1 MARTAHPP
9 ARFRVTDRAI
19 ADAGLDVQTAGKSRT
34 TRNETAMPLIAQE
47 TVRHVAIIGSG
58 TIGASWAAL
67 FLAHGLE
74 VTVYDP
80 SPQAEA
86 ATRDLIKGAWT
97 GLVALGVAKTETPPA
112 WRFTND
118 VSVAASTADFVQE
131 SGPERADVKRRLY
144 AELEQSLRDDV
155 IVASSTSGL
164 VMSEL
169 QQGLRDPERF
179 AVGHPF
185 NPPHLIPLVEIV
197 GGKETS
203 SDVTAW
209 LDAFYRRVG
218 KAPIRLNKEVPG
230 HLANRLQ
237 AALWREAVHA
247 VSSGLASVEDV
258 DTAIAQGP
266 GLRWA
271 VMGPHMI
278 FNLAGGEGGMK
289 HFIDHIGPAME
300 DWWRDL
306 GAPHLTP
313 DVSAKLIDG
322 AADEAAGRSRA
333 ELVQQRDQA
342 LIALIK
348 QLRKPE

>member
-1 MARTAHPP
+1 
-9 ARFRVTDRAI
+9 
-19 ADAGLDVQTAGKSRT
+19 
-34 TRNETAMPLIAQE
+34 MPLIAPE
-47 TVRHVAIIGSG
+47 AVHHIAVVGSG

-67 FLAHGLE
+67 FLAHGYD
-74 VTVYDP
+74 VTIYDP
-80 SPQAEA
+80 QPSAEA
-86 ATRDLIKGAWT
+86 ATRDLIANAWQ
-97 GLVALGVAKTETPPA
+97 GLAALGVAGNEAPNP
-112 WRFTND
+112 WRF
-118 VSVAASTADFVQE
+118 STDLADAVRDADFVQE
-131 SGPERADVKRRLY
+131 SGPERADIKRQLY
-144 AELEQSLRDDV
+144 SKLEASLRPGV

-169 QQGLRDPERF
+169 QEGLRSPERF

-185 NPPHLIPLVEIV
+185 NPPHLVPLVEIV
-197 GGKETS
+197 GGKKTS
-203 SDVTAW
+203 PHVLVW

-247 VSSGLASVEDV
+247 VASGIASVEDV

-271 VMGPHMI
+271 IMGPHMI

-289 HFIDHIGPAME
+289 HFLHHIGPAME

-306 GAPHLTP
+306 GTP
-313 DVSAKLIDG
+313 QLGPEVNAALITG
-322 AADEAAGRSRA
+322 VAEEAAGRSRA
-333 ELVQQRDQA
+333 DLVKQRDAA
-342 LIALIK
+342 LIALIRQK
-348 QLRKPE
+348 NS

>member
-1 MARTAHPP
+1 
-9 ARFRVTDRAI
+9 
-19 ADAGLDVQTAGKSRT
+19 
-34 TRNETAMPLIAQE
+34 MPLIAPDA
-47 TVRHVAIIGSG
+47 VRTIAIIGSG

-67 FLAHGLE
+67 FLAHGLD

-86 ATRDLIKGAWT
+86 ATHDLIANAWT
-97 GLVALGVAKTETPPA
+97 GLVGLGITTEPTPRP
-112 WRFTND
+112 WRFSSD
-118 VSVAASTADFVQE
+118 LRVAAASADFVQE

-144 AELEQSLRDDV
+144 AELEDALGDDV

-169 QQGLRDPERF
+169 QHGLKHPERF

-197 GGKETS
+197 GGSQTAP
-203 SDVTAW
+203 DVLAW
-209 LDAFYRRVG
+209 LDVFYRRVG

-247 VSSGLASVEDV
+247 VASGLASVEDV

-278 FNLAGGEGGMK
+278 FNLAGGDGGMK

-306 GAPHLTP
+306 GAPDLTP
-313 DVSAKLIDG
+313 EVSAKLIAG

-333 ELVQQRDQA
+333 ELVAQRDAA

-348 QLRKPE
+348 QLRASR

>member
-1 MARTAHPP
+1 
-9 ARFRVTDRAI
+9 
-19 ADAGLDVQTAGKSRT
+19 
-34 TRNETAMPLIAQE
+34 MPLIAPE
-47 TVRHVAIIGSG
+47 AVRHVAIIGSG
-58 TIGASWAAL
+58 TIGASWGAL

-74 VTVYDP
+74 ISVYDP
-80 SPQAEA
+80 SPQAER
-86 ATRDLIKGAWT
+86 TTNDLIKGAWS
-97 GLVALGVAKTETPPA
+97 GLVALGVAQAQTPPP
-112 WRFTND
+112 WRFSSDLAT
-118 VSVAASTADFVQE
+118 VASMADFVQE
-131 SGPERADVKRRLY
+131 SGPERADVKRSLY
-144 AELEQSLRDDV
+144 ADLENVLREGV

-169 QQGLRDPERF
+169 QQGLKHPERF

-197 GGKETS
+197 GGQATS
-203 SDVTAW
+203 QDVLTW
-209 LDAFYRRVG
+209 LDVFYRRVG

-258 DTAIAQGP
+258 DTAIAKGP

-278 FNLAGGEGGMK
+278 FNLAGGEGGLK

-306 GAPHLTP
+306 GAPHLTGE
-313 DVSAKLIDG
+313 VSAKLIAG
-322 AADEAAGRSRA
+322 AAEEAAGRSQA
-333 ELVQQRDQA
+333 ELVRQRDKA
-342 LIALIK
+342 LIALIR
-348 QLRKPE
+348 QLGKSQ